1 MTDPDPTKTFNDD
14 GLNATPGM
22 TSSEAAYDPAHAAL
36 EDGVDH
42 PAREQGLRGAVRS
55 DLEHGRDWA
64 RQRAERARG
73 RIADRPVESTL
84 YALGVGVLIGL
95 LLRR

>member
-1 MTDPDPTKTFNDD
+1 MTDPNPTKTFNDG
-14 GLNATPGM
+14 GLNPTPGM
-22 TSSEAAYDPAHAAL
+22 TSSGAAYNPNDAAL

-55 DLEHGRDWA
+55 DFENGRDWA
-64 RQRAERARG
+64 RQRAERARV
-73 RIADRPVESTL
+73 RIADRPVESTV